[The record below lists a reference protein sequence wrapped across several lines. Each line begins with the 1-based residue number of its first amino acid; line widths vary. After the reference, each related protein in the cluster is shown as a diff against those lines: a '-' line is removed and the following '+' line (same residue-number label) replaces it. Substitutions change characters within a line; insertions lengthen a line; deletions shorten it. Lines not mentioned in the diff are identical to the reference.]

1 MKKGIKKVL
10 ICVLIL
16 IILIGLYMVFK
27 FVIKREISQISE
39 FKKLY
44 NYNDTSSVS
53 ISYINFYREEVKQI
67 DKDKVIRFLNTLEH
81 EKVTEKMTFLDI
93 FGTNNSS
100 KSYGLA
106 IKYDNM
112 SFDVIISENTIS
124 IGKKKYKTER
134 NLINVLSNILTDY
147 EEYTI
152 N

>member
-81 EKVTEKMTFLDI
+81 EKVTQKMIFLDI
-93 FGTNNSS
+93 FSTNNSS
-100 KSYGLA
+100 KSYVLT

-124 IGKKKYKTER
+124 IGKKQYKTER

>member
-1 MKKGIKKVL
+1 
-10 ICVLIL
+10 
-16 IILIGLYMVFK
+16 
-27 FVIKREISQISE
+27 
-39 FKKLY
+39 
-44 NYNDTSSVS
+44 
-53 ISYINFYREEVKQI
+53 
-67 DKDKVIRFLNTLEH
+67 
-81 EKVTEKMTFLDI
+81 MTFLDI

-124 IGKKKYKTER
+124 IGKKQYKTER

>member
-1 MKKGIKKVL
+1 MKKGLKKVL

-16 IILIGLYMVFK
+16 IILIGLYIVFK
-27 FVIKREISQISE
+27 FVIKREIPQISE

-44 NYNDTSSVS
+44 NYNHTSSLC

-124 IGKKKYKTER
+124 IGKKQYKTER

>member
-1 MKKGIKKVL
+1 MKKEIKKVL

-100 KSYGLA
+100 KSYGLT

-124 IGKKKYKTER
+124 IGKKQYKTER